1 MNILHSSLASAAG
14 QELPPAPLADQVEEY
29 MKQSELQLFQVGIV
43 HVCCVCFGV
52 PGFLQA
58 IDWGTVDL
66 WADAAA

>member
-1 MNILHSSLASAAG
+1 MNILLSSLEFAAD
-14 QELPPAPLADQVEEY
+14 QELPPAPLAHKGEEY